1 MDRRLR
7 RNRSALPPS
16 HRGSKGMLPARN
28 PATEAL
34 AAEIGNGGLWTG
46 LPSLGHNQFILYSQ
60 PWHGYV

>member
-16 HRGSKGMLPARN
+16 HRGSKGMLPAQN
-28 PATEAL
+28 PTTEAL

-46 LPSLGHNQFILYSQ
+46 LPSLGHNQFI
-60 PWHGYV
+60 